1 MSPEEG
7 PVERLVVEIEDG
19 VRIATRIG
27 AHRIVTDQ
35 PLAGGGGDTAP
46 APFDLFLASLA
57 TCAGLYAARFCD
69 VRQIPREGL
78 GVELEVRRDPAVR
91 GRVAALTLLLRL
103 PEGFPAR
110 YHEAITRAVDQCAVK
125 RHLVTPPEL
134 HTRLL

>member
-1 MSPEEG
+1 MSAEEG
-7 PVERLVVEIEDG
+7 PVERLAVEIEDG
-19 VRIATRIG
+19 VRIATRVG
-27 AHRIVTDQ
+27 SHRIVTDQ
-35 PLAGGGGDTAP
+35 PLSGGGEDSAP

-69 VRQIPREGL
+69 ARQIPREGL

-103 PEGFPAR
+103 PEGFPDR
-110 YHEAITRAVDQCAVK
+110 YREAITRAVDQCAVK

-134 HTRLL
+134 HTHLL